1 MNKIKNIIFEYTLL
15 ISGIMILLCSKYL
28 FQKEVNNYV
37 FVILTFIIYLRHYH
51 KGQKI
56 IVEHENKH
64 FSSTR
69 IIEGKKFFYPLDGLT
84 YLFVVIYIIDKLSFM
99 QYLILFVIWFIITD
113 IFRQRYSIYGTYISR
128 WFYTSKIEINNNKW
142 FIHKNDVDP
151 FPSVPHMHSKDLPL
165 KLNIYNGEIFDV
177 NTKKIVYIVRE
188 KDLKKLWSDTKF
200 VRLVEE
206 ARKNFKDQNPNY
218 KLDRYD
224 HLIN

>member
-15 ISGIMILLCSKYL
+15 IIGIMILLCSKYL

-56 IVEHENKH
+56 IVERENKH

-69 IIEGKKFFYPLDGLT
+69 IIEGKKSFYPLGWFT
-84 YLFVVIYIIDKLSFM
+84 YLFVAIYIIDKLSFM

-142 FIHKNDVDP
+142 VIHKNDVDP

-177 NTKKIVYIVRE
+177 NTKKIVNIVRE

-218 KLDRYD
+218 KLDSYD